1 MVNLIIAKYH
11 TSSISALEKEIVTML
26 NPYELNRINNYN
38 DENKEHRIIGFEL
51 LMQQLAYFNQKI
63 SLFDLKRTQFHQPY
77 FKNTPFQFSISHSK
91 DYVICLAS
99 TVTTLGV
106 DIEFEDANL
115 INLESDFLNE
125 DEKLSLSI
133 NNNAKYYY
141 YLHTRKE
148 AISKTLGLGIYLD
161 YNKIDVQENS
171 VEWESNNWFL
181 KTLHNIDNYS
191 ISYATKIENVA
202 INISKLEF

>member
-1 MVNLIIAKYH
+1 MVHLIIAKYNRL
-11 TSSISALEKEIVTML
+11 SVSVIEKEIVKQL

-38 DENKEHRIIGFEL
+38 DENREHRIIGFEL
-51 LMQQLAYFNQKI
+51 LRQQLAYFNQKI
-63 SLFDLKRTQFHQPY
+63 SLFDLQRSQFHQPY
-77 FKNTPFQFSISHSK
+77 FKTTSFQFSISHSK
-91 DYVICLAS
+91 NFVICLAS
-99 TVTTLGV
+99 TITPLGV
-106 DIEFEDANL
+106 DIEFEDSNL
-115 INLESDFLNE
+115 INLESEFLNS
-125 DEKLSLSI
+125 DEKAKLAV
-133 NNNAKYYY
+133 NNTSEYFF

-148 AISKTLGLGIYLD
+148 AISKALGLGIYLD

-202 INISKLEF
+202 INISKSEF

>member
-1 MVNLIIAKYH
+1 MINLIIAKYH
-11 TSSISALEKEIVTML
+11 SLSILDLEKQTVALL
-26 NPYELNRINNYN
+26 NPYELNRVNNYN
-38 DENKEHRIIGFEL
+38 GENKEHRVIGFEL
-51 LMQQLAYFNQKI
+51 LRQQLDYFNQKI
-63 SLFDLKRTQFHQPY
+63 SLFDLQRTQFHQPY

-91 DYVICLAS
+91 NYVICLAS
-99 TVTTLGV
+99 TVTPLGV
-106 DIEFEDANL
+106 DIEFEDSSL
-115 INLESDFLNE
+115 INLESDFLNV

-148 AISKTLGLGIYLD
+148 AISKALGLGIYLD
-161 YNKIDVQENS
+161 YNRIDIQKNS

-191 ISYATKIENVA
+191 ISYAAKIENVA